1 MAIVF
6 SLASR
11 RAFLRRE
18 SSASQA
24 QAREGG
30 PGADSQNSATPRA
43 QERDRSQRASD
54 ASAGHKESRVVKG
67 SKESRK
73 KKRFWTLATA
83 KASPTLFF
91 SARFFR
97 QRARQGT
104 FFCNWQLALSLLLSQ
119 QERLVRALPWKG
131 QGPRNRRGE
140 TADDKGAFFDARRL
154 PTAAAAGSLSRAKD
168 PPFLL
173 VWLAG
178 ALSSG
183 TEISLF
189 LRSRAS
195 PLSIAAMR

>member
-1 MAIVF
+1 MKRCSEGGSNAIKRPATMAIVF

-30 PGADSQNSATPRA
+30 PDADSQNSATPRA

-54 ASAGHKESRVVKG
+54 ASAGQKESRVVKG

-91 SARFFR
+91 FSSFLSSKSKTRYVFL
-97 QRARQGT
+97 
-104 FFCNWQLALSLLLSQ
+104 QLATRSLPF
-119 QERLVRALPWKG
+119 ALAARETRPRTAVE
-131 QGPRNRRGE
+131 GPRV
-140 TADDKGAFFDARRL
+140 A
-154 PTAAAAGSLSRAKD
+154 
-168 PPFLL
+168 
-173 VWLAG
+173 
-178 ALSSG
+178 
-183 TEISLF
+183 
-189 LRSRAS
+189 
-195 PLSIAAMR
+195 